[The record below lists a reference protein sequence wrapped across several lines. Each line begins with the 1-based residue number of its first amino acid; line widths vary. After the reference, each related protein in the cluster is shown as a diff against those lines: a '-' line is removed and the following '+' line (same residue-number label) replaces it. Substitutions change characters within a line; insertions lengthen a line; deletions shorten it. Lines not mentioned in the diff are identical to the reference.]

1 MAIRAIQ
8 LHDRTGWAAANE
20 FHMERVVQ
28 FDRRGIVP
36 IFADNGEFRVTVGQ
50 IANVLR
56 VNRGRAGGS
65 QIGVAFGAGFF
76 AGGGNVYAAAMFSV
90 AGGAVRSAR
99 LINVVDRAVM
109 ARKTSLILNLG

>member
-1 MAIRAIQ
+1 
-8 LHDRTGWAAANE
+8 
-20 FHMERVVQ
+20 MERVVQ
-28 FDRRGIVP
+28 FDRRGITP
-36 IFADNGEFRVTVGQ
+36 IFAYNGELRVAVGQ

-56 VNRGRAGGS
+56 VNHGRAGGS

-76 AGGGNVYAAAMFSV
+76 ADGNVYTAAMFSV
-90 AGGAVRSAR
+90 AGSTVRRAR